1 MENFMVAINVVLPLC
16 ILIVIGYIAKER
28 KMVSKEAFKQVN
40 QIVFNVLIPVVL
52 MKNIMETDIGS
63 VFKLDYILF
72 AAAGVL
78 IMIAFVWILTDRLVK
93 DKRRAGAI
101 IQALFRSN
109 FVLFGLA
116 IAGNMYGM
124 DNVGVTSLL
133 IAFIVQIFNMM
144 AVIVLQIHGMDHVDF
159 KKVVRGIFT
168 NPMLIGTFV
177 GFFVL
182 LLDIELPVFVKNAI
196 SDISK
201 MATPLALLI
210 LGGTFEFQSVS
221 KNIKAL
227 IWITLG
233 RLVLIPG
240 VFVLLAAY
248 LGYRDVELISL
259 LVMFGS
265 PVAVSSYPM
274 AVAMKCDEDLAAQ
287 AVIVTTVVSIISM
300 ILWIFVLSSCGFLA

>member
-16 ILIVIGYIAKER
+16 ILIVIGYLAKEH

-52 MKNIMETDIGS
+52 MKNIMETDIES
-63 VFKLDYILF
+63 TFKLDYILF
-72 AAAGVL
+72 SVVCVL
-78 IMIAFVWILTDRLVK
+78 AMIAFVWMLTDRLVK
-93 DKRRAGAI
+93 DKKRAGAI

-133 IAFIVQIFNMM
+133 IAFVVPIFNMM

-159 KKVVRGIFT
+159 KRVVRGIFT
-168 NPMLIGTFV
+168 NPMLIGTFA
-177 GFFVL
+177 GFIVL
-182 LLDIELPVFVKNAI
+182 FLNLKLPVFVTNAI

-221 KNIKAL
+221 KNIKTL
-227 IWITLG
+227 GWITLG

-240 VFVLLAAY
+240 VFITLAAL

-274 AVAMKCDEDLAAQ
+274 AMSMNCDEELAAQ
-287 AVIVTTVVSIISM
+287 AVIVTTVASIVSM
-300 ILWIFVLSSCGFLA
+300 ILWIFALSSMGFLV